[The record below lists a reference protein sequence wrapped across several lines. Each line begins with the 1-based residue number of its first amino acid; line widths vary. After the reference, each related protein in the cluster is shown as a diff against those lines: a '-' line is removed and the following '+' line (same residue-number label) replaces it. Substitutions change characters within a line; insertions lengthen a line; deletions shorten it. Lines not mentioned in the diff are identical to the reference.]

1 MKTYFLTLSL
11 FFGCCFFV
19 FAQEADVQY
28 KVTKEYDKNGN
39 LIRYDSIKT
48 QKNKWVS
55 SNYSFNF
62 NQDDLDSLL
71 NGLDHIGTKMG
82 IFLSDS
88 ISHKIDQVFKD
99 KNFHIWMD
107 DFEDNGFYLKL
118 DDMEMDLD
126 SLESHARIKMHHFRA
141 KNDSVIEQHLEK
153 ELKRI
158 QKKLEKIKAKRKTQ

>member
-62 NQDDLDSLL
+62 NQENLDSLL
-71 NGLDHIGTKMG
+71 NGQDHISTKMG

-107 DFEDNGFYLKL
+107 DFEDDRFYLKL

-126 SLESHARIKMHHFRA
+126 SLKSHARIKMHHFRT

>member
-1 MKTYFLTLSL
+1 MKTYFLTLIL
-11 FFGCCFFV
+11 FFSCCFFV
-19 FAQEADVQY
+19 LAQQADVQY

-39 LIRYDSIKT
+39 LIRYDSIRTK
-48 QKNKWVS
+48 QNKWVT

-62 NQDDLDSLL
+62 NQEDLDSLL

-82 IFLSDS
+82 VFLSDS
-88 ISHKIDQVFKD
+88 ISHKIDQVFKN

-107 DFEDNGFYLKL
+107 DFEDNRFYLKL
-118 DDMEMDLD
+118 DDMDMDLD
-126 SLESHARIKMHHFRA
+126 SLRSHARIKMHHFRA
-141 KNDSVIEQHLEK
+141 KNDSIIEQHLEE

>member
-1 MKTYFLTLSL
+1 MKTYFLILSL
-11 FFGCCFFV
+11 FLGCCFFV

-88 ISHKIDQVFKD
+88 ISHRINRVFKD

-107 DFEDNGFYLKL
+107 DFDDNGFYLKL

-126 SLESHARIKMHHFRA
+126 SLRSHARIKMHDFSA
-141 KNDSVIEQHLEK
+141 KNDSIIELHLEK

-158 QKKLEKIKAKRKTQ
+158 QKKLKKIKAKKEAQ